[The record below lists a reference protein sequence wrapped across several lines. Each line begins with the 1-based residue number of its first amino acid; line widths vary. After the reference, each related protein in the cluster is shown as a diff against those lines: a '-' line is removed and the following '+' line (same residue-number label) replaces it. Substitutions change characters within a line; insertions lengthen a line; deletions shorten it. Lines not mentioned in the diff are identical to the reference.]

1 MNCESFFSSRDV
13 HSLTRHQPQIV
24 TIINRL
30 SATASIHFQ
39 RDPKMLSKPK
49 FKGKNEIVL
58 WMIQVEL
65 KENIENDNSNKK
77 IKFDQGVKN

>member
-1 MNCESFFSSRDV
+1 
-13 HSLTRHQPQIV
+13 
-24 TIINRL
+24 
-30 SATASIHFQ
+30 
-39 RDPKMLSKPK
+39 MLSKPK

-77 IKFDQGVKN
+77 IKFDQGVKISCF